1 MVNIHNRM
9 LVFALIAAC
18 MACSYGSL
26 DASLRRSKS
35 MGDLP
40 LSKINVHQQPEWT
53 KQQDDDDDEILSVSS
68 FNEDDDTEQKESPG
82 SESDLEDKELEEYSH
97 K

>member
-1 MVNIHNRM
+1 MANVHNR
-9 LVFALIAAC
+9 LLIFALIAAG
-18 MACSYGSL
+18 MASFCGL
-26 DASLRRSKS
+26 IDASLRRSKS